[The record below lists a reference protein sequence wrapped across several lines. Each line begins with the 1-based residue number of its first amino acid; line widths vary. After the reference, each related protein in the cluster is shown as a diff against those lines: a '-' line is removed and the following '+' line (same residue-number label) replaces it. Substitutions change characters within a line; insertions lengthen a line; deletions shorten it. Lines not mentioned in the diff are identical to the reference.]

1 MTITSHIDTE
11 LQAQLDLARQVQL
24 TLTAHWGVPNPA
36 TAVGTPEK
44 IDRALRETFSI
55 LDRRISPFLSLPLS
69 TLGLLAIQKEIDKTG
84 H

>member
-1 MTITSHIDTE
+1 VTLTSHIDTE
-11 LQAQLDLARQVQL
+11 ASSIGPGPAVQL

-36 TAVGTPEK
+36 AAVGTPEE

-55 LDRRISPFLSLPLS
+55 LDRRINPFLSLPLS
-69 TLGLLAIQKEIDKTG
+69 TLGRLAIQKEIDKTG